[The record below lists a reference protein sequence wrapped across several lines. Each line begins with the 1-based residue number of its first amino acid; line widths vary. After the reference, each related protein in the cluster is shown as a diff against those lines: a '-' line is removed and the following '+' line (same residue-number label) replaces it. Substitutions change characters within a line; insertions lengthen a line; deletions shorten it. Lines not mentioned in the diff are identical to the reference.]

1 MITGLFWYVFIFS
14 ILFVFLVLLVYRIL
28 AIIRMPVHL
37 RWELAPIPYKKEK
50 KESGSSY
57 PEKYVTSDKKHPKS
71 LVSIIVFM
79 AEEIFLFK
87 GVWRNNR
94 TLWPFSIAMHYG
106 IYLVILSMVLHFVN
120 AMLIIAAA
128 PVNVLDVLRAIT
140 SVIAL
145 VGYIVGTLGAVGLIL
160 KRILDAGLRDFG
172 SFNVY
177 FRLAFL
183 AAIFIS
189 GVFAW
194 FYAGD
199 FALTMSVFTRDLFA
213 LNSVITANASLAV
226 HLIIS
231 FLFVL
236 YLPFT
241 DMVHFITK
249 YFLYH
254 AVRWNDEPINKK
266 MAAGLNEL
274 KTQTST
280 WSAAYTSPGKTW
292 SQIATEKQTDEK
304 ASKT

>member
-14 ILFVFLVLLVYRIL
+14 ILFIFLVLLIYRVL
-28 AIIRMPVHL
+28 AIIRMPLHL
-37 RWELAPIPYKKEK
+37 RWELAPIPYKKETQK
-50 KESGSSY
+50 NGNSY
-57 PEKYVTSDKKHPKS
+57 PEKHVTSDKKHPKS
-71 LVSIIVFM
+71 LIAIVLFM

-87 GVWRNNR
+87 GVWKNNR
-94 TLWPFSIAMHYG
+94 SLWPFSIAMHYG
-106 IYLVILSMVLHFVN
+106 IYLVILSAVFHFVN
-120 AMLIIAAA
+120 AMLIIATA
-128 PVNVLDVLRAIT
+128 PANVLDALRAIAA
-140 SVIAL
+140 VVAL
-145 VGYIVGTLGAVGLIL
+145 AGYITGTLGVMGLIL
-160 KRILDAGLRDFG
+160 KRILDAALRDFG

-177 FRLAFL
+177 FRLGFL

-189 GVFAW
+189 GIFAW

-199 FALTMSVFTRDLFA
+199 FALTMSVFTRDIFS
-213 LNSVITANASLAV
+213 LNSAITTNASLAAY
-226 HLIIS
+226 LIIS
-231 FLFVL
+231 LLFVL

-266 MAAGLNEL
+266 LAAGLDEL

-280 WSAAYTSPGKTW
+280 WSAAYTSTGKTW

-304 ASKT
+304 TSKA